1 MNQVFFKVLTAE
13 EIYDYYISI
22 AGTEEH
28 GEDPGEEPGEDP
40 DEDPGE
46 EQGKEPGEDPEKE
59 PGKDP
64 NEEPGD
70 SRDPAYSN
78 TDGQVLPKTATNSW
92 NRLLLASVFLVI
104 AAWLFR
110 VQKKMLKT
118 K

>member
-70 SRDPAYSN
+70 SRHPAYSD

-92 NRLLLASVFLVI
+92 NLLLLVSVFLVI